1 MIVEISLPSP
11 PPSAIGSFDRGCYML
26 LKDLVDR
33 RLLCPATQP
42 QTAVSFAVSDL
53 KSRFEHKTREIA
65 MGHTEKVMAEL
76 GGLGVQPY
84 DVRIF
89 ADCFYS
95 ARSPVFTKN
104 RRKRPGITIN
114 TMVYYRGTAVRR
126 VVDAGVIDGFACVTM
141 MVDHDLPD
149 KPPRDTTMIMDGIFK
164 M

>member
-1 MIVEISLPSP
+1 M
-11 PPSAIGSFDRGCYML
+11 PPSDVGSFDRGCYTL

-42 QTAVSFAVSDL
+42 QTTVSFAVSNL

-95 ARSPVFTKN
+95 ARFPVFKGKKSKKKT
-104 RRKRPGITIN
+104 G
-114 TMVYYRGTAVRR
+114 YRHQYH
-126 VVDAGVIDGFACVTM
+126 GV
-141 MVDHDLPD
+141 L
-149 KPPRDTTMIMDGIFK
+149 PRDGGAPGCECGCY
-164 M
+164 